1 MDRDAVNHMNDVAP
15 VRGAAMPGTS
25 ARSSGTMR
33 RARVLTLLLLGFG
46 ASSAAAETV
55 HVANSGSDGPACGAQ
70 AGPCRTIS
78 QAIAN
83 AQNGDVI
90 SVGPGVYGDVDG
102 DGEFASPGDEPASF
116 DGCNCVVRVDKS
128 VRIVSQQGAGATVL
142 RGALAGLFAVAID
155 APGVAFGKKKEGFS
169 VIGDAQHDG
178 HGVWVGETS
187 TGTKVEGNLFSRLE
201 TALYVSGDAAKI
213 NANRITQAF
222 GQAIRAEGAGI
233 VITGNVVEQ
242 TGSYG
247 AQDAAIHIMGSS
259 GAGNRVERNL
269 VIGNLGMGIFADNGY
284 EPNAGDPVV
293 RSNLVV
299 GNALTGIKVVLAANS
314 GNVTVTGN
322 SIYANDEVRGTNCGL
337 TTLVSGP
344 RINAT
349 GNYWGAASG
358 PGADP
363 ADDVCSAGT
372 PPDVSNPLPTEVRI
386 VAPAMR

>member
-1 MDRDAVNHMNDVAP
+1 MDREAVNHMNDVARM
-15 VRGAAMPGTS
+15 RGAAMTGTS
-25 ARSSGTMR
+25 ARTSRTMR

-55 HVANSGSDGPACGAQ
+55 YVANSGSDGPGCGIQ
-70 AGPCRTIS
+70 TSPCRTIS
-78 QAIAN
+78 QAIDVA
-83 AQNGDVI
+83 ANGDVI

-102 DGEFASPGDEPASF
+102 DGEFTTPGDEPASF

-142 RGALAGLFAVAID
+142 RGALSGLFAVAID
-155 APGVAFGKKKEGFS
+155 APGVVIGKKKEGFS

-178 HGVWVGETS
+178 HGIWVGQTS

-201 TALYVSGDAAKI
+201 TALYVSGNAAKI

-247 AQDAAIHIMGSS
+247 AQDAAIHVAGSR

-269 VIGNLGMGIFADNGY
+269 VIGNLGMGIFADNG
-284 EPNAGDPVV
+284 EDASAGDPIV

-299 GNALTGIKVVLAANS
+299 GNALTGIKVVLAANA
-314 GNVTVTGN
+314 GTVTVTGN

-337 TTLVSGP
+337 TTLVAGP
-344 RINAT
+344 EIDAT
-349 GNYWGAASG
+349 GNYWGAPGG
-358 PGADP
+358 PGANP

-372 PPDVSNPLPTEVRI
+372 PPDVSNPAPTEARI